1 MVAGGGIP
9 EVLARVSATSYNA
22 RMSYKPAPID
32 TSRVKLSGDILRLTE
47 ELARN
52 AHELWAQERI
62 AQGWRYGAER
72 NDARKEHPSL
82 VSYEELPEAEKIFD
96 RNTAMGTLKAILA
109 LGYRIVKA

>member
-1 MVAGGGIP
+1 M
-9 EVLARVSATSYNA
+9 T
-22 RMSYKPAPID
+22 YKPVPID
-32 TSRVKLSGDILRLTE
+32 TSRVELSGDILRLTE
-47 ELARN
+47 ELAKN

-62 AQGWRYGAER
+62 AQGWRRGTER

-82 VSYEELPEAEKIFD
+82 VPYDELPETEKAFD